1 MSSENIILKRTD
13 RVNIKELSPLG
24 ECQLGDI
31 IQVSEGK
38 TLSIRAIGTLP
49 EPALT
54 MAGFVILGE
63 FDYLI
68 SAPSREM
75 LPHVFYKPLHA
86 LPPEAGAARVLF
98 EGVCRYW
105 APHLPGIT
113 NAMSELPFR
122 VIEIPGNINPWVIV
136 YRGPELIVFINVG
149 EISPNNFQIKKM
161 QHNPDKINGKVA
173 RHTSI
178 VNPAGAPSVP
188 SQEPQQIPIK
198 IS

>member
-1 MSSENIILKRTD
+1 MSPDNIILKKTGRD
-13 RVNIKELSPLG
+13 HIKELSPLG

-49 EPALT
+49 APALT
-54 MAGFVILGE
+54 MGGFVILGE
-63 FDYLI
+63 FEYLI

-86 LPPEAGAARVLF
+86 LPPEAAVARVLF

-105 APHLPGIT
+105 APHLPGVT

-136 YRGPELIVFINVG
+136 YRGPELIVFVNVG
-149 EISPNNFQIKKM
+149 EISPSNFQIKKM
-161 QHNPDKINGKVA
+161 QHNPNQVDREVT

-178 VNPAGAPSVP
+178 VNPSGVPSVTP
-188 SQEPQQIPIK
+188 TPPQQVPLK
-198 IS
+198 V